1 MGTELSKAV
10 ERESL
15 NPKFPYMPKE
25 EWDSRIKMI
34 RDLMEK
40 NGLDAVMIL
49 NNQNSRYFFGSG
61 KTYKNVYPAV
71 GIIPNK
77 GPATIIMESGDA
89 LVVDME
95 GYAERTIGYRGD
107 TQAPT
112 PTAPDP
118 VMLVAE
124 VLMDTDL
131 GNATIG
137 MEFGSFMWW
146 DGINMNEWEQLKRQ
160 VPEAKFVDA
169 TDLIWEMR
177 MIKSQW
183 EVDVMRHLYR
193 VTCKGYSQ
201 IIHNAKPGVNEM
213 DLFYDAMK
221 IWIDER
227 IVDSTNYELNVL
239 NAIQPYR
246 DRVLKEG
253 DWIMLDGGPSY
264 KGYCADIQ
272 RFIHIGDPGKG
283 VLRAATLAYEG
294 LMAAEEILKPGITA
308 GEIWMTAFTTIG
320 EKDPD
325 SWRKARSRRLV
336 GWVGHGEGLNLHE
349 PPYLVE
355 GSDAIIREG
364 MIIAV
369 EVPSFYE
376 RSFANMPED
385 TYLITKDGFEKLT
398 MDLGPG
404 DAYVKT

>member
-1 MGTELSKAV
+1 
-10 ERESL
+10 
-15 NPKFPYMPKE
+15 
-25 EWDSRIKMI
+25 
-34 RDLMEK
+34 
-40 NGLDAVMIL
+40 
-49 NNQNSRYFFGSG
+49 
-61 KTYKNVYPAV
+61 
-71 GIIPNK
+71 
-77 GPATIIMESGDA
+77 
-89 LVVDME
+89 
-95 GYAERTIGYRGD
+95 
-107 TQAPT
+107 
-112 PTAPDP
+112 
-118 VMLVAE
+118 
-124 VLMDTDL
+124 
-131 GNATIG
+131 
-137 MEFGSFMWW
+137 
-146 DGINMNEWEQLKRQ
+146 
-160 VPEAKFVDA
+160 
-169 TDLIWEMR
+169 